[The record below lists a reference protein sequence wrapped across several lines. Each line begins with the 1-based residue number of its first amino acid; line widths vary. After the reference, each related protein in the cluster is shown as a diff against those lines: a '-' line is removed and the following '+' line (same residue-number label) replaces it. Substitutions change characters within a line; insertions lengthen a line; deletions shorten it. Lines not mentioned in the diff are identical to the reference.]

1 MSHTQ
6 LVVIGG
12 GPGGYAAA
20 FLAADLKMQVTL
32 VDLEANPGGVC
43 LYRGCIPSKTL
54 LHAAKVINEARE
66 AEHYGLTFGEPKI
79 DLDRLRGFELGVVQK
94 LTSGTGQLAKARK
107 VNYIQGRATFKSN
120 GELSIQ
126 KADGGEESLTF
137 DNAIIATGS
146 RPASFPV
153 FDIGSDRIMDS
164 TKALLLE
171 DVPEKL
177 LVVGGGYIG
186 LELGS
191 VYSALGSAVTVVEA
205 TQGLLPGADRDMVEI
220 LQKRLESNFKEIWLD
235 TKVVALK
242 DDGDGVTV
250 TFEGKNAGEG
260 KFDKL
265 LVAVGRRPNGEN
277 LGLENTSIELDK
289 RGFIPVNGAR
299 QTVEPKIY
307 AIGDIAGEPML
318 AHKASHEGR
327 TAVEAIAGHKVAWE
341 PSAIPAVIFTD
352 PEIAWA
358 GLTEVQA
365 EKLGKKVK
373 VAKFPWGASGR
384 AMTLDRTDGV
394 TKLILDPETD
404 RVLGVGI
411 AGAGAGELIAEGTLA
426 IEMGAL
432 ADDVRFT
439 IHAHPTLSETVME
452 AAEMTYGVSTHKMGK
467 AR

>member
-1 MSHTQ
+1 MAHTQ

-66 AEHYGLTFGEPKI
+66 AEHYGLTFGEPKL
-79 DLDRLRGFELGVVQK
+79 DLDKLRGFELGVVQR

-120 GELSIQ
+120 GELSIK
-126 KADGGEESLTF
+126 KADGSEESLTF
-137 DNAIIATGS
+137 DNAIVATGS

-153 FDIGSDRIMDS
+153 FDIGSNRIMDS
-164 TKALLLE
+164 TKGLLLE
-171 DVPEKL
+171 DVPQKL

-191 VYSALGSAVTVVEA
+191 VYSALGSQVTAVEA
-205 TQGLLPGADRDMVEI
+205 TPGLLPGADRDLVQV
-220 LQKRLESNFKEIWLD
+220 LQKRLQTQFSDIWLD
-235 TKVVALK
+235 TKVVALT

-250 TFEGKNAGEG
+250 TFEGKNAGQH

-277 LGLENTSIELDK
+277 LGLENTKIELDK

-327 TAVEAIAGHKVAWE
+327 MAVEAIAGHKVAWE

-352 PEIAWA
+352 PELAWA
-358 GLTEVQA
+358 GLTETQA

-373 VAKFPWGASGR
+373 VAKFPWTASGR
-384 AMTLDRTDGV
+384 AMTIDRMEGV

-404 RVLGVGI
+404 RILGVGI

-432 ADDVRFT
+432 ADDMRFT
-439 IHAHPTLSETVME
+439 IHAHPTLSETLME
-452 AAEMTYGVSTHKMGK
+452 AAEVTYGEATHTMLK

>member
-32 VDLEANPGGVC
+32 VDLEVNPGGVC

-66 AEHYGLTFGEPKI
+66 AEHYGLTFGEPKL

-94 LTSGTGQLAKARK
+94 LTGGTGQLAKARK

-120 GELSIQ
+120 GELFIK

-171 DVPEKL
+171 DVPQKL

-191 VYSALGSAVTVVEA
+191 VYSALGSQVTVVEA
-205 TQGLLPGADRDMVEI
+205 TPGLLPGADRDLVQI
-220 LQKRLESNFKEIWLD
+220 LQKRLESQFKAIWLD
-235 TKVVALK
+235 TKVTALK

-250 TFEGKNAGEG
+250 TFEGKNAGEQ

-277 LGLENTSIELDK
+277 LGLENTGIELDK

-327 TAVEAIAGHKVAWE
+327 MAVEAIAGHKVAWE
-341 PSAIPAVIFTD
+341 PAAIPAVIFTD

-365 EKLGKKVK
+365 EKIGKKVK
-373 VAKFPWGASGR
+373 VARFLWSASGR

-404 RVLGVGI
+404 RILGVGI

-432 ADDVRFT
+432 ADDMRFT

-452 AAEMTYGVSTHKMGK
+452 AAEVTYGISTHTMGR